1 MADRP
6 LKVWEFYDLELDETF
21 VGTIVDYTAKRNV
34 TKETLMNWIKKGK
47 LEHHYYCDSDEYSGS
62 KKGKLYWLF
71 RDYQVNGVIGYGEA
85 KRD

>member
-6 LKVWEFYDLELDETF
+6 LKVWEFYDSELDETF
-21 VGTIVDYTAKRNV
+21 VGTIADYAAKRNV
-34 TKETLMNWIKKGK
+34 TEKTLMNWIKKGK
-47 LEHHYYCDSDEYSGS
+47 LERHRYCDSDEYGGF

-85 KRD
+85 K